1 MSYLDLDNLSKSFK
15 DDKIISNLNAKIE
28 KGEFFVVF
36 GPSGSGKTV
45 LLRLLSGIM
54 MADSGEIKMDNQIIN
69 ELHPEERDVS
79 MAFQN
84 FALYPH
90 MKAYENIASPL
101 RAKNKN
107 MPENEIHEKVNEIAN
122 LLKIGH
128 VLNQFPKELSNGQ
141 KQRTSLA
148 RSLVDKPSV
157 VLLDDPLR
165 NVDAKIRF
173 EMRLELPRVLKEF
186 NTTVIYITQDFREA
200 MALGDRIAVLYDGKF
215 NDINS
220 PKNIYQNPSSLTTAK
235 LFGDPTIN
243 NFDATIKK
251 QNGFVEVDVNGEIF
265 NLKRNTKIQDGKCI
279 VGIRPEDIV
288 LSNDPSE
295 NSIEV
300 EFRTKTPLNLRI
312 VFLVRL
318 KNGLELLCSTTE
330 EESHLIDENKKMYI
344 SFIEEKSHFFDIET
358 KRNLE

>member
-15 DDKIISNLNAKIE
+15 DDKIISNLNANIE

-173 EMRLELPRVLKEF
+173 EMRLELPKVLKEF

-344 SFIEEKSHFFDIET
+344 SFIEEKSHFFDKET

>member
-173 EMRLELPRVLKEF
+173 EMRLELPKDLKEF

-215 NDINS
+215 NDIDS

-251 QNGFVEVDVNGEIF
+251 QDGFVEVDVNGEIF
-265 NLKRNTKIQDGKCI
+265 NIKRNTKIQDGKCI
-279 VGIRPEDIV
+279 VGIRPEDVV
-288 LSNDPSE
+288 LSNDHSE